1 MEKFYGKFLLLAG
14 ILSLVTVSAIA
25 QNSPDSKV
33 VSAAGDIYVVSAKAG
48 GINFVEGKVSVERKN
63 GKSGLLLKGD
73 TLEIGDKVITAADGK
88 AEILLNPGSY
98 LRLGGNSEFSF
109 VETELEKLKLSLTK
123 GSGIFEV
130 YADDEFKVTVQTP
143 KNNYY
148 FIDSGVFRIDLSGEK
163 ETLSV
168 WKGLAQVGDNYVN
181 VVKAGRRSVLT
192 GNDFEV
198 AKFDRDESDALD
210 KWSKMRSKELAQINK
225 KLQRDLL
232 RASLL
237 DSYRNQDWG
246 FYESFG
252 LWVFDPIRGI
262 YCFLPF
268 GRGWRSP
275 YGHGL
280 GFNIWEYY
288 PWIYLPPTQPNPPVN
303 PTPPTNPNPP
313 SNQPT
318 EAQIRETRRLNV
330 QTPPFQ
336 RMTESNYRNESSGG
350 GRGGNYDSGN
360 YGSSSSS
367 SSSRDSGSSSSSSSS
382 RDSGSSS
389 SSSSSSSSR
398 DSSPPPSSNSD
409 SKGKP

>member
-1 MEKFYGKFLLLAG
+1 MKKFYGKFLRLAG

-33 VSAAGDIYVVSAKAG
+33 ASAAGDIYVVSAKAG
-48 GINFVEGKVSVERKN
+48 GISFVEGKVSVERKN

-109 VETELEKLKLSLTK
+109 IETELEKLKLGLTR

-130 YADDEFKVTVQTP
+130 YAADDFKVTVQTP

-148 FIDSGVFRIDLSGEK
+148 FIDSGVFRIDLFGEK

-168 WKGLAQVGDNYVN
+168 WKGLAQVGDSYVN
-181 VVKAGRRSVLT
+181 VVKAGRRSLLT
-192 GNDFEV
+192 GSDFEIV
-198 AKFDRDESDALD
+198 KFDRDESDALD

-225 KLQRDLL
+225 KLQKDLL
-232 RASLL
+232 RSTLL
-237 DSYRNQDWG
+237 DTYRNQRWG
-246 FYESFG
+246 FYESYG
-252 LWVFDPIRGI
+252 LWVFDPISGI
-262 YCFLPF
+262 YCFVPF

-275 YGHGL
+275 YGYGL
-280 GFNIWEYY
+280 GYNIWEYY
-288 PWIYLPPTQPNPPVN
+288 PWVY
-303 PTPPTNPNPP
+303 TPPSQPNPP
-313 SNQPT
+313 SNPT
-318 EAQIRETRRLNV
+318 PPNNPTPPSNEPTQAQIRETRRLNV

-336 RMTESNYRNESSGG
+336 RLTESNYRNESSGG
-350 GRGGNYDSGN
+350 GGGGGNYDSGN
-360 YGSSSSS
+360 YGSSSSG
-367 SSSRDSGSSSSSSSS
+367 SSSRDSGNSSSSSSSS
-382 RDSGSSS
+382 RDSGNSSS
-389 SSSSSSSSR
+389 SSSSK

>member
-1 MEKFYGKFLLLAG
+1 MKKFYGKFLLFAG

-48 GINFVEGKVSVERKN
+48 GISFVEGKVSVERKN

-73 TLEIGDKVITAADGK
+73 TLEIGDKVTTAADGK

-109 VETELEKLKLSLTK
+109 IETELEKLKLGLTK

-130 YADDEFKVTVQTP
+130 YAADDFKVTVQTP

-148 FIDSGVFRIDLSGEK
+148 FIDSGVFRIDLFGEK

-168 WKGLAQVGDNYVN
+168 WKGLAQVGDSYVN
-181 VVKAGRRSVLT
+181 VVKAGRRSFLT
-192 GNDFEV
+192 GDNFEI

-210 KWSKMRSKELAQINK
+210 KWSKLRSKELAQINK

-232 RASLL
+232 RSTLL
-237 DSYRNQDWG
+237 DSYRNRGWG
-246 FYESFG
+246 FYDSFG
-252 LWVFDPIRGI
+252 LWVFDPISGM

-275 YGHGL
+275 YGYNL
-280 GFNIWEYY
+280 GYNIWEYY
-288 PWIYLPPTQPNPPVN
+288 PWIYMPPMNPN
-303 PTPPTNPNPP
+303 PPTNPNPP
-313 SNQPT
+313 SNPNPPNNEPT
-318 EAQIRETRRLNV
+318 QAQIRETRRVNV

-350 GRGGNYDSGN
+350 GNYDSGSGGF
-360 YGSSSSS
+360 GSSSSG
-367 SSSRDSGSSSSSSSS
+367 SSRDSGSSSSSSRS
-382 RDSGSSS
+382 SGSSS
-389 SSSSSSSSR
+389 SSSSSSSSK